1 MRKTVT
7 RAMALALAAMLVLSG
22 CGGTSN
28 SGSSTEGESGGQESA
43 KNEIKDLVIPRQA
56 SRELETFNVLQ
67 SQRAEDF
74 ENLTQLFDGL
84 LEADPDGKLVPAIAD
99 EWGSE
104 RKLDQ
109 PCGWFAGS

>member
-28 SGSSTEGESGGQESA
+28 GGSSTEGESGDQESA

-56 SRELETFNVLQ
+56 SRELETFNFLYA
-67 SQRAEDF
+67 QR
-74 ENLTQLFDGL
+74 Q
-84 LEADPDGKLVPAIAD
+84 
-99 EWGSE
+99 
-104 RKLDQ
+104 
-109 PCGWFAGS
+109 